1 MKVINVGRAA
11 DNDFTINDNYVSRY
25 HCQLIHHDNGQYELI
40 DTSTYGTYINGHKV
54 NGKQILHQGD
64 IVKAGN
70 TCIPWMSYFMEQHT
84 MVPTYVP
91 PPTPYPEPPYIPP
104 NVNIPSEINI
114 NKKEEYS
121 NVAKKGDDFQ
131 VSFNRNFGDKM
142 GNTIG
147 STLGCLISI
156 IIIIAFLAIIGL
168 IMS

>member
-1 MKVINVGRAA
+1 
-11 DNDFTINDNYVSRY
+11 
-25 HCQLIHHDNGQYELI
+25 
-40 DTSTYGTYINGHKV
+40 
-54 NGKQILHQGD
+54 
-64 IVKAGN
+64 
-70 TCIPWMSYFMEQHT
+70 

-91 PPTPYPEPPYIPP
+91 PLTPYPEPPYIPP

-147 STLGCLISI
+147 STLECLISI
-156 IIIIAFLAIIGL
+156 IIIIAFFAIIGL